1 MSGGEC
7 FKEDI
12 MIILRKYTN
21 CTEEEVKA
29 LVSTDISIACVDKRI
44 ATLKELL
51 DSSLGKVCFNRIKE
65 LEGYKAKLYYEKLLF
80 AFPKADAVYEDAIV
94 SICGLS
100 GLEALRSYG
109 LIESCACVNGRK
121 LYVI

>member
-1 MSGGEC
+1 
-7 FKEDI
+7 

-21 CTEEEVKA
+21 CTEEERKA
-29 LVSTDISIACVDKRI
+29 VSTDISIACVDKRI

-51 DSSLGKVCFNRIKE
+51 DTSLREICFNRIKE
-65 LEGYKAKLYYEKLLF
+65 LEGYKAKLHYEKLLF
-80 AFPKADAVYEDAIV
+80 AFPKAEALYEDTIV

-109 LIESCACVNGRK
+109 LIESCALINGRK

>member
-51 DSSLGKVCFNRIKE
+51 DTSLGKVCFNRIKE
-65 LEGYKAKLYYEKLLF
+65 LEGTKQNSTMKNFCLLF
-80 AFPKADAVYEDAIV
+80 RKQTQSTKMLLY
-94 SICGLS
+94 LS
-100 GLEALRSYG
+100 VDS
-109 LIESCACVNGRK
+109 VD
-121 LYVI
+121 